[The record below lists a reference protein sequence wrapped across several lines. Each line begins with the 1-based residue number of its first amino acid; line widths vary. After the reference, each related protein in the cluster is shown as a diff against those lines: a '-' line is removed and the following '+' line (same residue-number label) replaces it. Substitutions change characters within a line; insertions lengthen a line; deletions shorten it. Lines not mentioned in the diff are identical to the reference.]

1 VPDCQ
6 SLYTGKSLSTV
17 CRLVYVGT
25 ADWWIDTTVYYK
37 MKFDDC
43 RNLYL
48 VHLMRAQGDI

>member
-1 VPDCQ
+1 MPDCQ